1 MSVARDSK
9 AGENVSATLGS
20 SQNKGPGIS
29 IQDGSIEE
37 SKING
42 KKPAMRVFL
51 SGANSLLGHSVFE
64 ELRNDHIAIQNDSQ
78 EEEHR
83 FYVTVNQKDVN
94 TIALPSTS
102 MKILNSRSKPKTFK
116 KKILSCDLLVMDML
130 GAALSGSL
138 DDIEKVVRLVKDAH
152 SEQRSDLKEQTIVL
166 VSTVMTWIN
175 TPKKM
180 KKEGAEGSTD
190 DDSNVLHFTDQD
202 FNQRIPSPKYQ

>member
-1 MSVARDSK
+1 
-9 AGENVSATLGS
+9 
-20 SQNKGPGIS
+20 
-29 IQDGSIEE
+29 
-37 SKING
+37 
-42 KKPAMRVFL
+42 
-51 SGANSLLGHSVFE
+51 
-64 ELRNDHIAIQNDSQ
+64 
-78 EEEHR
+78 
-83 FYVTVNQKDVN
+83 
-94 TIALPSTS
+94 
-102 MKILNSRSKPKTFK
+102 
-116 KKILSCDLLVMDML
+116 MDML

-202 FNQRIPSPKYQ
+202 FN